1 MLNVGRIHKDFP
13 IFKRLING
21 KPIVYLDST
30 ASSLKPQIVI
40 DALCDYYKN
49 YCVNIFRGVY
59 TLSEEATAKYE
70 AARAKIGKFIASNN
84 PSEVIFT
91 RNATESI
98 NLVAYAW
105 GRQNI
110 DARSEIISTVM
121 EHHAN
126 LVTWQQLAL
135 ETGAKIK
142 YIDFDNEGYLN
153 LEELRRTITPKT
165 KMVAVTYVSNV
176 LGTINPVDK
185 IVRMVKNINPKIV
198 VLIDAAQAV
207 PHMKVDVEA
216 LGCDFFAF
224 SGHKMLGPTG
234 IGILWGKYQLLEK
247 MMPYQLGGEMI
258 KVVTLTKTTFNIPP
272 YKFEAGTP
280 NIAGALGLAAAV
292 EYLSQL
298 NMEQVR
304 EHEKILVK
312 YALERFNS
320 LNYIRIYG
328 PKDPEKKG
336 GVIAFNIN
344 GIHTHDVAQILNND
358 NVFIRSGHHC
368 AMPLHTRLGISA
380 SCRASFYVYNTQDDI
395 DKLIDSMQK
404 TKRIFK

>member
-1 MLNVGRIHKDFP
+1 
-13 IFKRLING
+13 
-21 KPIVYLDST
+21 
-30 ASSLKPQIVI
+30 
-40 DALCDYYKN
+40 
-49 YCVNIFRGVY
+49 
-59 TLSEEATAKYE
+59 
-70 AARAKIGKFIASNN
+70 
-84 PSEVIFT
+84 
-91 RNATESI
+91 
-98 NLVAYAW
+98 
-105 GRQNI
+105 
-110 DARSEIISTVM
+110 
-121 EHHAN
+121 
-126 LVTWQQLAL
+126 
-135 ETGAKIK
+135 
-142 YIDFDNEGYLN
+142 
-153 LEELRRTITPKT
+153 
-165 KMVAVTYVSNV
+165 
-176 LGTINPVDK
+176 
-185 IVRMVKNINPKIV
+185 
-198 VLIDAAQAV
+198 
-207 PHMKVDVEA
+207 
-216 LGCDFFAF
+216 
-224 SGHKMLGPTG
+224 
-234 IGILWGKYQLLEK
+234 

>member
-258 KVVTLTKTTFNIPP
+258 KVVTLAKTTFNIPP